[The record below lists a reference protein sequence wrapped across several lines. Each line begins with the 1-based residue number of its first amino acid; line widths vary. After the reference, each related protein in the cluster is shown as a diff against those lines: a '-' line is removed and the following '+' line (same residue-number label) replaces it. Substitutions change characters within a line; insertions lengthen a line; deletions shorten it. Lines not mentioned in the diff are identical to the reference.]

1 MFEILFNFDLVAN
14 YKQSK
19 FSKTMLEKSLKFIL
33 TKEDRIATFDMNYVL
48 LLAKINLVSKKQ
60 SCKGDALILYG
71 FDHI

>member
-1 MFEILFNFDLVAN
+1 
-14 YKQSK
+14 
-19 FSKTMLEKSLKFIL
+19 MLEKSLKFIL